1 MDHMPFAGGAAG
13 AGGITVWLIKTFV
26 DRKQDR
32 SLKKVLGRLDAL
44 ESQTKDFVHQL
55 ETNKNDDQNLKEA
68 VKDIK
73 KALDNIQSML
83 MNKGIGAL

>member
-13 AGGITVWLIKTFV
+13 AGGITLWLIKTFV

-32 SLKKVLGRLDAL
+32 SLKKVRERLDTL
-44 ESQTKDFVHQL
+44 ETQSKDFVHQL
-55 ETNKNDDQNLKEA
+55 ETNQTNDKNLKEQ
-68 VKDIK
+68 VKDHK
-73 KALDNIQSML
+73 KALDTIQSML